1 MSANN
6 GKERMS
12 EIVSVFINHGIGKGL
27 LSINIPVS
35 MRKSFEELGP
45 TFIKIGQI
53 LSMRSDLL
61 PETYITE
68 LQKLQNDVKPESY
81 EDIKNVIE
89 KNFKKPINEVF
100 LKFEKKPIA
109 SASIAQVHIAYLKD
123 NTKVVVKVQRT
134 NVKESM
140 LRDIAILKKL
150 VKYLKRTPQN
160 KVISFSDIAEEL
172 EISAKKE
179 LNFINESNNIKKFY
193 KLNKNIRYITCPIV
207 YDDYTTNEV
216 LVMDYIDGIKI
227 SSADILIK
235 EGYDENEIGLK
246 LANNY
251 IKQIF
256 EDGYFH
262 ADPHPGNIIIKDK
275 KIAYIDFGM
284 MGTLNKPIQEK
295 FNKLLYGMAS
305 RDIDELTNAA
315 LNIGIRKGE
324 INLKKFQDDIEE
336 IYFNYIETSLD
347 NVDLNKLLND
357 MFNALRKNNMSIPRE
372 ITMLLKGLITI
383 EGVLMKLSP
392 GVKITELIIP
402 YVKKQ
407 LFKNLDLKKELNDS
421 IINLYF
427 LSKSAPKI
435 ARGIIN
441 LIDNSSKGRLKI
453 QMEHTSLEQPMHKL
467 SILVDRLVFSI
478 IIASIIM
485 GSSIIVSAE
494 IGPKFYGISS
504 VALVGYIG
512 ALIMGFWLLIT
523 ILRSGI

>member
-6 GKERMS
+6 GKERMR

-35 MRKSFEELGP
+35 LRESFEELGP

-61 PETYITE
+61 PESYIKE

-89 KNFKKPINEVF
+89 KNLNKPLSELF
-100 LKFEKKPIA
+100 LKFEEKPIA
-109 SASIAQVHIAYLKD
+109 SASIAQVHVAHLKD
-123 NTKVVVKVQRT
+123 NTKVVVKVQRP
-134 NVKESM
+134 NVKQSM
-140 LRDIAILKKL
+140 MTDIAILKRL

-160 KVISFSDIAEEL
+160 KVINFADIAEEL
-172 EISAKKE
+172 ELSAKKE
-179 LNFINESNNIKKFY
+179 LSFKNESNNIKKFY
-193 KLNKNIRYITCPIV
+193 KYNKNVRYITCPAV
-207 YDDYTTNEV
+207 YDDYTTNQV
-216 LVMDYIDGIKI
+216 LVMDYIEGIKI
-227 SSADILIK
+227 SSGDELTK

-246 LANNY
+246 LAHNY
-251 IKQIF
+251 LKQIF
-256 EDGYFH
+256 EDGFFH

-284 MGTLNKPIQEK
+284 MGTLNKPTQDK
-295 FNKLLYGMAS
+295 FNKLLYAMAS
-305 RDIDELTNAA
+305 KDIDDLTQAA

-324 INLKKFQDDIEE
+324 LDLNQFRDDIEE
-336 IYFNYIETSLD
+336 IFTNYIETSMD
-347 NVDLNKLLND
+347 NVDLNKLLNE
-357 MFNALRKNNMSIPRE
+357 MFNALRKNHISIPRD
-372 ITMLLKGLITI
+372 ITMMLKGLITI

-392 GVKITELIIP
+392 GVKLAELIIP

-407 LFKNLDLKKELNDS
+407 MLKNLDLKKELNDS
-421 IINLYF
+421 ILNLYF

-435 ARGIIN
+435 AREIIN
-441 LIDNSSKGRLKI
+441 LINSSSKGRLKI

-467 SILVDRLVFSI
+467 SMLVDRLVFAI
-478 IIASIIM
+478 IIAAIIM

-494 IGPKFYGISS
+494 IGPKMYGISS
-504 VALVGYIG
+504 IALAGYIG
-512 ALIMGFWLLIT
+512 ALIMGFWLLIS
-523 ILRSGI
+523 ILRSRI